1 MSGLSLNPVLSA
13 DQSILSSAPQ
23 RLRDNLGRFEV
34 SEVQNLFEAD
44 FEYSTQPMRWE
55 NYIVGGATIA
65 QVPGSGGVLMS
76 VTSAAGDIAI
86 RQTRPYIR
94 YQPGKTIYM
103 ASGTVFGAAY
113 ANQTQRVGFFDDG
126 NGIFFEQSAP
136 TVANPSGMG
145 VVYRT
150 DVNSVPTDTRISY
163 ENWSDPQGIKS
174 TVNWSIIQMI
184 WIEFAWYGA
193 GLLRWGVMIGGEP
206 YVLHQVGIGNKTAQ
220 TVPWSRT
227 GNIPVRYE
235 LRNSGA
241 TTAGTLNHYGV
252 SVLAKGKIDV
262 QRGFTYGYGMAPTVP
277 ARSVIASSTRFPL
290 LSIRYRAMGT
300 LEYGVDAAYSG
311 ANGTL
316 PTGGSAISGVTSSA
330 ASTVI
335 TTGATWTVNQWAGK
349 YVFCR
354 GSSAAIT
361 SITVSGT
368 TATVTTTANPN
379 YLTTGRYLTISGA
392 TGNAT
397 VNGLFQ
403 ITVTGANTFTYTAST
418 ITTGAVGGTLVY
430 TSGQGAMGRIIS
442 NTATALTVVD
452 NISGTGPMVAPPAA
466 SGNYII
472 GEIDRGQVLPQTLNI
487 YSSANCTLELIAS
500 TFYSVPVPNGTG
512 YSFATMYSLGSLNS
526 FVERDVSATGSI
538 TGGEVVYVTP
548 LPSGGLQNY
557 DLSNF
562 FPLYTTVQGNMPD
575 ILTVA
580 ITNPSGSAITV
591 GASIIAQ
598 EAMS

>member
-13 DQSILSSAPQ
+13 DQSIVTSAPQ
-23 RLRDNLGRFEV
+23 RLRDNLGKLEV
-34 SEVQNLFEAD
+34 SEAQNLFEAD
-44 FEYSTQPMRWE
+44 FEYSAQPMRWE
-55 NYIVGGATIA
+55 NYLVGGATIT
-65 QVPGSGGVLMS
+65 QVPGTGGVAMT
-76 VTSAAGDIAI
+76 VTSASGDIAI

-103 ASGTVFGAAY
+103 ASGTVFGTAY

-126 NGIFFEQSAP
+126 NGLFFEQGTP
-136 TVANPSGMG
+136 TPTNPNGMA
-145 VVYRT
+145 VVYRS
-150 DVNSVPTDTRISY
+150 DVNGVPTDTRIAY
-163 ENWSDPQGIKS
+163 EDWSDPQSMKS
-174 TVNWSIIQMI
+174 TVNWNIIQMI

-193 GLLRWGVMIGGEP
+193 GLLRWGVVTNGEP
-206 YVLHQVGIGNKTAQ
+206 FTLHQVGIGNKIGQ
-220 TVPWSRT
+220 VIPWART

-235 LRNSGA
+235 LRNSAA
-241 TTAGTLNHYGV
+241 TTGTTLNHYGV
-252 SVLAKGKIDV
+252 SVLAKGRIDN
-262 QRGFTYGYGMAPTVP
+262 QRGFTYGYGMAAGTP
-277 ARSVIASSTRFPL
+277 ARSVATSQTRFPL
-290 LSIRYRAMGT
+290 LSIRYRTMGT

-316 PTGGSAISGVTSSA
+316 PAGGSAISGVTSST

-354 GSSAAIT
+354 GSNAAIT
-361 SITVSGT
+361 SIVVSGASAPY
-368 TATVTTTANPN
+368 TATVTTTVNPN

-392 TGNAT
+392 TGNT
-397 VNGLFQ
+397 SVNGTFP
-403 ITVTGANTFTYTAST
+403 ITVTGANTFTYQVTA
-418 ITTGAVGGTLVY
+418 TGAVTGTPVY
-430 TSGQGAMGRIIS
+430 TQGQGGMGRIIS

-452 NISGTGPMVAPPAA
+452 NIRGTGPMIIPPAA

-500 TFYSVPVPNGTG
+500 TFYSPVSLTG
-512 YSFATMYSLGSLNS
+512 ANFATMYALGSLNS
-526 FVERDVSATGSI
+526 FVERDVSATAL

-548 LPSGGLQNY
+548 LPSGGLQNF

-562 FPLYTTVQGNMPD
+562 FPLYTSVQGNAPD

-580 ITNPSGSAITV
+580 ITTPASGTFTI
-591 GASIIAQ
+591 GASLIAQ